1 MRSEIRD
8 ALLSALETILRPIVK
23 LLLQSG
29 ISYSEFASVAK
40 AMFVQVATD
49 DHKKRGRPPNYSQV
63 SAMTGIS
70 RKEVARIRKRK
81 FGMRW
86 TPNMEASPVNTILQ
100 EWHFDPDFS
109 DGAGAPKSLP
119 LEGPLSFSTLVA
131 KFAGDIP
138 PGAMRST
145 LQKAGIL
152 LQDADGR
159 VCVTR
164 PYFYS
169 REYDADLIR
178 NIAFSLGN
186 LGSTV
191 VHNLGVHQLPGLSS
205 EKKHELA
212 RMERG
217 VWSEHLGEEGA
228 ARFKQWVKSAAP
240 RFLEEANRFI
250 GENELPRDQWPT
262 TTPRA
267 IGVSLF
273 YYEED

>member
-1 MRSEIRD
+1 VRSKIQD

-29 ISYSEFASVAK
+29 TSYSEFVSVAK
-40 AMFVQVATD
+40 TVFVRVATD
-49 DHKKRGRPPNYSQV
+49 EYKKRGRPPNFSQV

-70 RKEVARIRKRK
+70 RKEVAKIRKRK
-81 FGMRW
+81 PGMRW

-109 DGAGAPKSLP
+109 DGAGTPKALA
-119 LEGPLSFSTLVA
+119 LEGPLSFSALVA

-152 LQDADGR
+152 VQQADGR
-159 VCVTR
+159 VSATQ
-164 PYFYS
+164 PYLFP
-169 REYDADLIR
+169 REYGADLIR

-191 VHNLGVHQLPGLSS
+191 AHNASVQQLQASS
-205 EKKHELA
+205 EKKRELA
-212 RMERG
+212 RLQRG
-217 VWSEHLGEEGA
+217 VWSEHLSEEGA
-228 ARFKQWVKSAAP
+228 KKFKQCVESAAQ
-240 RFLEEANRFI
+240 RFLAEANQFV
-250 GENELPRDQWPT
+250 GENELPRSQWSKT
-262 TTPRA
+262 KPRA
-267 IGVSLF
+267 IGVSVF